1 MGSNIY
7 LERGVVYEF
16 RVSGQNQIGFG
27 QEAISYLETPE
38 GPPSGPPTNLNYSF
52 QTPDVVCL
60 IWALPERKNRNGQII
75 RYDIQFN
82 KKVDQ
87 ATVFRRNTTV
97 NRVSG
102 ALSLIPFCTCV

>member
-1 MGSNIY
+1 M
-7 LERGVVYEF
+7 EYEF

-38 GPPSGPPTNLNYSF
+38 GPPTGPPTNLTYYF
-52 QTPDVVCL
+52 QTPDVAC
-60 IWALPERKNRNGQII
+60 ITWDTPIRKHRNGKII

-87 ATVFRRNTTV
+87 AIITHRNTTV
-97 NRVSG
+97 NRVST
-102 ALSLIPFCTCV
+102 CTGSAKNLKFPRNGTF